1 MAPPSN
7 EELKEKVKELKEAR
21 TADAS
26 KLQEMQQRIDELLA
40 LNEDLSTQM
49 TANNTDDS
57 QTTSTA
63 AQNDGED
70 TMSMTVSSQPA
81 EQTTQAGHD
90 GQEQAFGRIPL
101 PTLEKFDGGNVSVSE
116 WWMTFVAYIT
126 LHHISEMTAIKM
138 LPFYLIGIAKQWFIH
153 LAEDSKGSLSKVRDA
168 FYQRFRPTAPINK
181 EVLKVQQCPGEK
193 VDQYLF
199 RVRTLA
205 ADSTLDDK
213 LVTFFAVEGLLP
225 SLRTIVVPQN
235 PQTLEEL
242 RQQAAL
248 AESAVGTS
256 SPPTVNVAEAVQEG
270 IQAAVKSLEGVMI
283 ASMDNRF
290 EHMHKHFQQQ
300 VHVAE
305 QAPSTQGQPRSNY
318 QDRRKPAERPQAGGP
333 PGTRKPICFR
343 CGECG
348 NSSQCFAINSICDYC
363 KRKGHIIKVCHKRL
377 IENAIMRNGMS
388 Q

>member
-21 TADAS
+21 TTDAS
-26 KLQEMQQRIDELLA
+26 KLLEMQQRIDELLA
-40 LNEDLSTQM
+40 LKEDLSTQV

-57 QTTSTA
+57 HTSSTA
-63 AQNDGED
+63 TQGDSED
-70 TMSMTVSSQPA
+70 TMSMTVTSQPA
-81 EQTTQAGHD
+81 EQNQITQAGHD

-101 PTLEKFDGGNVSVSE
+101 PTLENFDGGNVSVSE

-256 SPPTVNVAEAVQEG
+256 SLPPFSH
-270 IQAAVKSLEGVMI
+270 IQTL
-283 ASMDNRF
+283 
-290 EHMHKHFQQQ
+290 
-300 VHVAE
+300 
-305 QAPSTQGQPRSNY
+305 SN
-318 QDRRKPAERPQAGGP
+318 
-333 PGTRKPICFR
+333 ILC
-343 CGECG
+343 
-348 NSSQCFAINSICDYC
+348 
-363 KRKGHIIKVCHKRL
+363 
-377 IENAIMRNGMS
+377 
-388 Q
+388 